1 MGVYAAA
8 NEREIG
14 QAETRKRK
22 GDEQFIV
29 GLSIQNKKIDIHAHR
44 ADKCKG
50 NIPYFPWDETRN
62 VNPTNFKKHS
72 SFLAHSSA
80 ETH

>member
-14 QAETRKRK
+14 QAETRRKRK

-29 GLSIQNKKIDIHAHR
+29 GLSIQNKKVDIHAHR

-50 NIPYFPWDETRN
+50 NIPYFHGMKRGMLIRQISKSTRR
-62 VNPTNFKKHS
+62 S
-72 SFLAHSSA
+72 
-80 ETH
+80 